1 MKRFL
6 ILLLSVFTLSCASVF
21 GAEREQQLKIYNW
34 ADYIDEALLEEF
46 EVWYEE
52 QTGEKIEIIYQ
63 LFDVNEIMLSKIEK
77 GHEDFDV
84 VCPSDYIIER
94 MLKSNLLL
102 PIDKDFGSTPNYID
116 NVAPYLVSLLN
127 QVDGGDKNANDYAVP
142 YMWGTVGIMYNPKY
156 VSDEEVRSWDVMKD
170 PKYQGKLLMKEAFR
184 DVYTSLNIALNH
196 DAIKRGERSLQEVSY
211 DTSKEAIERVEAY
224 MNEVKPNIAGWE
236 ADFGKEMM
244 TKEKAWMNLSWSGDA
259 QWAIE
264 EAEAIGVELD
274 YAIPESGSTVW
285 FDGWVIPKY
294 ARNVKAARYFINYMC
309 MVENALRNM
318 DVIGYVSAVGGDEIL
333 EAQSDSGLYEAHDV
347 SYFFGEAG
355 KNAYVNDIQ
364 YPDAAIIA
372 NCGMMHDK
380 GTDELLAMWK
390 RLKGDNAS
398 GSTFV
403 VLGLLLLMAAAS
415 VIVTRRRKNRHKRRR
430 RRR

>member
-1 MKRFL
+1 MKK
-6 ILLLSVFTLSCASVF
+6 LLTLLCGLAFIGLTFVSA
-21 GAEREQQLKIYNW
+21 AEREQQLKVYNW

-52 QTGEKIEIIYQ
+52 QTGESVEVIYQ

-84 VCPSDYIIER
+84 VCPSEYIIER
-94 MLKSNLLL
+94 MLKANLLL
-102 PIDKDFGSTPNYID
+102 PIDRNFGATENYTV
-116 NVAPYLVSLLN
+116 NVAPFMVDLMN
-127 QVDGGDKNANDYAVP
+127 QIDGSGKNANDYAVP
-142 YMWGTVGIMYNPKY
+142 YMWGTVGLMYNTKY
-156 VSDEEVRSWDVMKD
+156 VSEEEVKSWDVMKD
-170 PKYQGKLLMKEAFR
+170 PKYAGKLFMKEAFR
-184 DVYTSLNIALNH
+184 DVYTSLNVALNK
-196 DAIKRGERSLQEVSY
+196 DAIDRGEKTLQEVSY

-244 TKEKAWMNLSWSGDA
+244 TKEKGWLNLSWSGDA

-264 EAEAIGVELD
+264 EAAAVGVDLD
-274 YAIPESGSTVW
+274 YAVPESGSIVW

-309 MVENALRNM
+309 MPENALRNM
-318 DVIGYVSAVGGDEIL
+318 DVIGYVSAIGGDTIL
-333 EAQSDSGLYEAHDV
+333 EAQTDGEAYEAHDV
-347 SYFFGEAG
+347 SYFFGEDA
-355 KNAYVNDIQ
+355 KSVAVNEIQ

-380 GTDELLAMWK
+380 GTEDLLAMWK

-403 VLGLLLLMAAAS
+403 VIGLLLFMAVAS
-415 VIVTRRRKNRHKRRR
+415 VIVTRNKKRRKRRHRRR
-430 RRR
+430 